1 MSCCAGGEK
10 ALSFPSPVH
19 EISTAVGEKE
29 SGQHEVCLRSRAVLP
44 EILGTVRIINGTS
57 VGFSKKKEQI
67 RGEKKSGLDLNLI
80 DFS

>member
-1 MSCCAGGEK
+1 MSCCAEGEK
-10 ALSFPSPVH
+10 ALSFPSRVH

-57 VGFSKKKEQI
+57 VGFSKKKGADKGGKEVWT
-67 RGEKKSGLDLNLI
+67 GSELD
-80 DFS
+80 